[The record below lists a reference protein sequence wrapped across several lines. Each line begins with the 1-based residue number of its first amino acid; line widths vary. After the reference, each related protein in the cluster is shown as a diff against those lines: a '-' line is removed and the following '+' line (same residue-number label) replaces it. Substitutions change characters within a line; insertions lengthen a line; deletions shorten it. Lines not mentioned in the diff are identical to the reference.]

1 MQLTATA
8 PTLEGQAPP
17 AAATKIVLAGK
28 LFDPYTLELLDNQ
41 AITICNDSGMILDVA
56 PFPENGGNFA
66 SFDGEV
72 IDLRHLTVLPG
83 FVDTHVHFFLHP
95 YAETSWE
102 EQVTKESIVERTI
115 RATVHAKRTLMAG
128 FYGCT
133 VPRVQGMQILRYASV
148 YRALVPSYPARDIF
162 VPQGQLRPLER
173 MVRIFAGLSYMCFSI
188 SHIQLMRGTCLGPKS
203 SLYLNKEGIDGVT
216 GVDAAD
222 GTQECIKAV
231 RRQIGAG
238 ADWIKV
244 NESWFGLDLSV
255 ISVDAVPDYT
265 VRSRASEVSRRVGA
279 ASMAT
284 FDYDELRAMI
294 CTAHAYG
301 VKVAAHATNRSTIIP
316 LMSLRVD
323 SIEHA
328 YDMTTP
334 DTTAVEMFGEY
345 VGHKTK
351 YVPTLAAYYTMTQGK
366 GDLWDRAASSFKAAL
381 ELDLDNISCGGDT
394 GVFAHGANALELSLM
409 VRLGANWKK
418 VLRWQLWAAGSD
430 LKEDPRIVGDN
441 EVPFGAVRRGFIAD
455 LIATPGNFAA
465 DFESAVSAE
474 SIQFV
479 MKGWQDLQA

>member
-8 PTLEGQAPP
+8 PTLEGQVQH

-28 LFDPYTLELLDNQ
+28 LFDPYTLDLLDNQ

-56 PFPENGGNFA
+56 PFPENGGDLA

-115 RATVHAKRTLMAG
+115 RATLHAKRTLMAG
-128 FYGCT
+128 FTAVRDLGTEGAGDADIALRKCLSSPGALIPG
-133 VPRVQGMQILRYASV
+133 PRYFCAT
-148 YRALVPSYPARDIF
+148 RAIAPT
-162 VPQGQLRPLER
+162 
-173 MVRIFAGLSYMCFSI
+173 
-188 SHIQLMRGTCLGPKS
+188 GTYGPKS
-203 SLYLNKEGIDGVT
+203 SLYLNQEGIDGVT
-216 GVDAAD
+216 GVDVAD

-238 ADWIKV
+238 ADWIK
-244 NESWFGLDLSV
+244 
-255 ISVDAVPDYT
+255 IYADYA

-284 FDYDELRAMI
+284 FDFDELKAMI
-294 CTAHAYG
+294 GTAHAYG

-316 LMSLRVD
+316 LINLGVD

-328 YDMTTP
+328 YDMNTP
-334 DTTAVEMFGEY
+334 DTTAVKMFETY
-345 VGHKTK
+345 VGRKTK

-366 GDLWDRAASSFKAAL
+366 GEIWDRAVSSFKAAL

-394 GVFAHGANALELSLM
+394 GVFAHGSNALELSLM
-409 VRLGANWKK
+409 VHLGANWKK
-418 VLRWQLWAAGSD
+418 VLRWATLGGWECVRSKMWEGEAGETRLAQVGD

-455 LIATPGNFAA
+455 LIATPGNFATN
-465 DFESAVSAE
+465 FESAVSAE
-474 SIQFV
+474 NIQFV
-479 MKGWQDLQA
+479 MKGGRVYKRDGLPLV

>member
-1 MQLTATA
+1 MAGSTTA

-128 FYGCT
+128 FTAVRDLGTEGAGDADIALRKCLSSPGALIPGPRYFCATRAIAPTGTYG
-133 VPRVQGMQILRYASV
+133 S
-148 YRALVPSYPARDIF
+148 S
-162 VPQGQLRPLER
+162 
-173 MVRIFAGLSYMCFSI
+173 
-188 SHIQLMRGTCLGPKS
+188 KS

-244 NESWFGLDLSV
+244 IVTFYH
-255 ISVDAVPDYT
+255 YT

-366 GDLWDRAASSFKAAL
+366 GDLGIAAL

-418 VLRWQLWAAGSD
+418 VLRWATLGGWECVRSRMWEGEAGKTRLAQVGD

-479 MKGWQDLQA
+479 MKGGRIYKRDGLPLV

>member
-1 MQLTATA
+1 MQLTASA
-8 PTLEGQAPP
+8 PTLEDQAQP
-17 AAATKIVLAGK
+17 AAPTKIVLAGK

-41 AITICNDSGMILDVA
+41 AITICNDSGMILDVSPLSA
-56 PFPENGGNFA
+56 ISSNFA

-83 FVDTHVHFFLHP
+83 FVDTHVHLFLHP
-95 YAETSWE
+95 YAETSWVD
-102 EQVTKESIVERTI
+102 QVTKESIVERTI
-115 RATVHAKRTLMAG
+115 KATVHAKRTLMAG
-128 FYGCT
+128 FTAVRDLGTEGAGDADIALRKCLSSPGALIPG
-133 VPRVQGMQILRYASV
+133 PRYFCVT
-148 YRALVPSYPARDIF
+148 RAIAPT
-162 VPQGQLRPLER
+162 
-173 MVRIFAGLSYMCFSI
+173 
-188 SHIQLMRGTCLGPKS
+188 GTYGPKS
-203 SLYLNKEGIDGVT
+203 SLYVNKEGIDDVT
-216 GVDAAD
+216 GVDVAD

-244 NESWFGLDLSV
+244 IVTSHY
-255 ISVDAVPDYT
+255 A

-316 LMSLRVD
+316 LISLGVD

-328 YDMTTP
+328 YDMFAP
-334 DTTAVEMFGEY
+334 DSTVVEMFEEY
-345 VGHKTK
+345 AGHKTK

-366 GDLWDRAASSFKAAL
+366 GEIWDRAANSFKAAL

-409 VRLGANWKK
+409 VRLGADWKK
-418 VLRWQLWAAGSD
+418 VLRWATLGGW
-430 LKEDPRIVGDN
+430 E
-441 EVPFGAVRRGFIAD
+441 GFIAD

-465 DFESAVSAE
+465 DFEGAVSAE

-479 MKGWQDLQA
+479 MKGGKIYKRDGLPLV

>member
-8 PTLEGQAPP
+8 PTLEGQAQP

-128 FYGCT
+128 FTAVRDLGTEGAGDADIALRKCLSSPGALIPG
-133 VPRVQGMQILRYASV
+133 PRYFCAT
-148 YRALVPSYPARDIF
+148 RAIAPT
-162 VPQGQLRPLER
+162 
-173 MVRIFAGLSYMCFSI
+173 
-188 SHIQLMRGTCLGPKS
+188 GTYGPKS

-238 ADWIKV
+238 ADWIK
-244 NESWFGLDLSV
+244 
-255 ISVDAVPDYT
+255 IYADYT

-418 VLRWQLWAAGSD
+418 VLRWATLGGWECVRSRMWEGEAGKTRLAQVGD
-430 LKEDPRIVGDN
+430 LKEDPRIIGDN

-479 MKGWQDLQA
+479 MKGGRIYKRDGLPLV

>member
-1 MQLTATA
+1 MQLTTTAT
-8 PTLEGQAPP
+8 TLEAQGQLAV
-17 AAATKIVLAGK
+17 ATKIVLAGK
-28 LFDPYTLELLDNQ
+28 LFDPYTLELLDDQ

-56 PFPENGGNFA
+56 PFSRNGSDFA

-83 FVDTHVHFFLHP
+83 FVDAHVHLFLHP
-95 YAETSWE
+95 YAEASWE
-102 EQVTKESIVERTI
+102 EQVTKESIVERTV

-128 FYGCT
+128 FTT
-133 VPRVQGMQILRYASV
+133 VRDLGTEGAGDADIALRKCLSSPGALIPGPRYFCAT
-148 YRALVPSYPARDIF
+148 RAIAPTGAY
-162 VPQGQLRPLER
+162 
-173 MVRIFAGLSYMCFSI
+173 
-188 SHIQLMRGTCLGPKS
+188 GPKS
-203 SLYLNKEGIDGVT
+203 PLYLNKEGIDGVT
-216 GVDAAD
+216 GVDVAD

-238 ADWIKV
+238 ADWIK
-244 NESWFGLDLSV
+244 
-255 ISVDAVPDYT
+255 IYADYA

-284 FDYDELRAMI
+284 FNHDELRAMI
-294 CTAHAYG
+294 YTAHAYG

-316 LMSLRVD
+316 LISLGVD

-334 DTTAVEMFGEY
+334 DKTAVEMLEEY
-345 VGHKTK
+345 VGVKTK
-351 YVPTLAAYYTMTQGK
+351 YVPTLAIYYTMTQGK
-366 GDLWDRAASSFKAAL
+366 GEKWDRVVSSFKAAL

-394 GVFAHGANALELSLM
+394 GGFAHGANALELSLM
-409 VRLGANWKK
+409 VRLGADWKK
-418 VLRWQLWAAGSD
+418 VLRWATLGGWECVRPRTWEGEAGKTRLAQVGD

-455 LIATPGNFAA
+455 LIATSGDFAT

-479 MKGWQDLQA
+479 MKGGRIYKRDGLPLV